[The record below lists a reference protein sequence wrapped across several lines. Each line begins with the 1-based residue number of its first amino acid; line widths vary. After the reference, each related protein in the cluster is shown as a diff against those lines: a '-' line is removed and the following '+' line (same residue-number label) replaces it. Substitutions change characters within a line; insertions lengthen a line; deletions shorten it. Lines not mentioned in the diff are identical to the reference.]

1 MSSILSCA
9 SYQRTGE
16 STCLQPAVVSCTTSI
31 GWVGKPAGSK
41 KPRAVAA
48 NAKKDAAAASPPK
61 PNSKFS
67 KSDLKRIKQAGPTVD
82 DLFVHFEVETKDKEG
97 NTVENIYDF
106 VPPEVLGTVNYA
118 PEPRWRSL
126 PRMTY
131 MEFYQGLRERNWTN
145 KYYDPDAPAWQLQFF
160 RDSGRFMRPAF
171 EGYRVLVTKADGTQA
186 WVDIDQPGPEN
197 FLRDYMGGGSEGA
210 IWKGK
215 RSPQEILHP
224 AQYGYNQVFE
234 QLFQAY
240 EQRISPTARR
250 ELADKGW
257 TAATQKDGYN
267 CPADRHL
274 NVSFNLTAP
283 EPSLHTFWENL
294 PQFVFY
300 GFGVSFL
307 GIALAIG
314 IFRPRRQMPTDMFQA
329 MEFAQS
335 KGNARKDGSTGIE
348 FKDVGGLGATVK
360 ELQQVVKFLKDP
372 KQFAALEA
380 RPPKGILLSGDPGV
394 GKTLVA
400 KAVAGEAGVPFYQM
414 AGSEFVEA
422 IVGVGA
428 ARVRDLFKRA
438 RAQAPCIIFVDEI
451 DALGIR
457 RASAGVK
464 TNEEREQT
472 LNQLLSEMDGFKP
485 DIGVVFIA
493 ATNRPDLLDSA
504 LVRAGR
510 FDRKIIIRRPDEG
523 GRAEILAIHAR
534 RHVISDTV
542 DLNQLAKDLPGL
554 SGAELGNVLNE
565 GALEAVRRG
574 GNEIIPED
582 VANAVDRVLQGIRRP
597 SLPDRFPIRRAMAVH
612 EAGTAI
618 IATLLHK
625 ATQRIEAVERVSLV
639 PRGRDWSRTIYA
651 RGADED
657 YLIMTRGRLMDRI
670 RVVLGGR
677 AAEEVAIGVP
687 TTYGVS
693 DVRDATRLALRLV
706 ANYGLDPVVGI
717 TTYAPPPGRLGFM
730 QKSFEV
736 TVDNIDSDLF
746 GDVIP
751 GGGFQPSDQSW
762 HEMRSRAAEIV
773 KEAYK
778 ENLEELERRKNAVN
792 AVADALI
799 EKETVTGEELE
810 VLIESNPPRAV
821 SSSSTESPAAAA
833 AAGKGV

>member
-1 MSSILSCA
+1 
-9 SYQRTGE
+9 
-16 STCLQPAVVSCTTSI
+16 
-31 GWVGKPAGSK
+31 
-41 KPRAVAA
+41 
-48 NAKKDAAAASPPK
+48 
-61 PNSKFS
+61 
-67 KSDLKRIKQAGPTVD
+67 
-82 DLFVHFEVETKDKEG
+82 
-97 NTVENIYDF
+97 
-106 VPPEVLGTVNYA
+106 
-118 PEPRWRSL
+118 
-126 PRMTY
+126 
-131 MEFYQGLRERNWTN
+131 MEFYQGLRERNWTS
-145 KYYDPDAPAWQLQFF
+145 KHYDPDAEPWSLAFF
-160 RDSGRFMRPAF
+160 RDSGRFLRPTF
-171 EGYRVLVTKADGTQA
+171 SGYRVLITKQMDGTQC
-186 WVDIDQPGPEN
+186 WVNIDQPGPDN
-197 FLRDYMGGGSEGA
+197 FLRDYMQGGTAGS
-210 IWKGK
+210 IWTPK
-215 RSPQEILHP
+215 RSPQPLVHP

-240 EQRISPTARR
+240 EQRVSPQAKKDM
-250 ELADKGW
+250 AQKGW
-257 TAATQKDGYN
+257 TSATRGEGYF
-267 CPADRHL
+267 CPADHL
-274 NVSFNLTAP
+274 LPVSFNLTP
-283 EPSLHTFWENL
+283 SEPSLHAFWEFL
-294 PQFVFY
+294 PAALFY

-335 KGNARKDGSTGIE
+335 KGNARRDGSTGVQ
-348 FKDVGGLGATVK
+348 FRDVGGLGATVK
-360 ELQQVVKFLKDP
+360 ELMEVVEFLKEP
-372 KQFAALEA
+372 KRFAALEA

-457 RASAGVK
+457 RAAAGVQ

-493 ATNRPDLLDSA
+493 ATNRPDLLDAA

-510 FDRKIIIRRPDEG
+510 FDRQIVIRRPDEG

-534 RHVISDTV
+534 RHLLSPEV
-542 DLNQLAKDLPGL
+542 DLQQLAKDLPGL

-565 GALEAVRRG
+565 AALEAVRRRG
-574 GNEIIPED
+574 DEILPQD

-597 SLPDRFPIRRAMAVH
+597 SLPDRFPIRRAMALH
-612 EAGTAI
+612 ESGTAI
-618 IATLLHK
+618 IASMLHQ
-625 ATQRIEAVERVSLV
+625 ASGRIEPVERVSLV

-670 RVVLGGR
+670 RVVLAGR
-677 AAEEVAIGVP
+677 AAEELALGIP
-687 TTYGVS
+687 TTYGIS
-693 DVRDATRLALRLV
+693 DVRDATRLAMRLV

-717 TTYAPPPGRLGFM
+717 TAYAPPPGRLGFM

-736 TVDNIDSDLF
+736 TVDNIDADLF
-746 GDVIP
+746 VDTLD
-751 GGGFQPSDQSW
+751 GGFFQPSDASW
-762 HEMRSRAAEIV
+762 HEIRFRAAEIV
-773 KEAYK
+773 KTAYSA
-778 ENLEELERRKNAVN
+778 NLKDLSSRQEVMNV
-792 AVADALI
+792 VADVLM
-799 EKETVTGEELE
+799 EKETVYAEELE
-810 VLIESNPPRAV
+810 SILVAHPPVEREEREEAVVGAGAAAIGITMVGGSGTSGGDKSSSAHSNRHGGNGNGSSSSPPST
-821 SSSSTESPAAAA
+821 SSSSTTTTVLQREAVSSNSGGSASASDNVGSSTNGPSS
-833 AAGKGV
+833 GDDEDMDTNQR

>member
-1 MSSILSCA
+1 ML
-9 SYQRTGE
+9 
-16 STCLQPAVVSCTTSI
+16 
-31 GWVGKPAGSK
+31 
-41 KPRAVAA
+41 
-48 NAKKDAAAASPPK
+48 
-61 PNSKFS
+61 
-67 KSDLKRIKQAGPTVD
+67 
-82 DLFVHFEVETKDKEG
+82 
-97 NTVENIYDF
+97 DF
-106 VPPEVLGTVNYA
+106 P
-118 PEPRWRSL
+118 
-126 PRMTY
+126 
-131 MEFYQGLRERNWTN
+131 FY
-145 KYYDPDAPAWQLQFF
+145 YFA
-160 RDSGRFMRPAF
+160 
-171 EGYRVLVTKADGTQA
+171 
-186 WVDIDQPGPEN
+186 
-197 FLRDYMGGGSEGA
+197 GGGSEGA

-215 RSPQEILHP
+215 RSTQELIHP

-240 EQRISPTARR
+240 EQRLTPAAKKDMT
-250 ELADKGW
+250 EKGW
-257 TAATQKDGYN
+257 SGAAKGDNYI
-267 CPADRHL
+267 CPADRML
-274 NVSFNLTAP
+274 SVSFNLTAP

-294 PQFVFY
+294 PAFVFY

-314 IFRPRRQMPTDMFQA
+314 IFRPRKQMPTDMFQA

-335 KGNARKDGSTGIE
+335 KGNARKDGSTGVK
-348 FKDVGGLGATVK
+348 FGDVGGIGATVK
-360 ELQQVVKFLKDP
+360 ELKEVVEFLKDP
-372 KQFAALEA
+372 KRFAALEA

-510 FDRKIIIRRPDEG
+510 FDRKIVIRRPDEG
-523 GRAEILAIHAR
+523 GRAEILGIHAR
-534 RHVISDTV
+534 RHVMSPEV
-542 DLNQLAKDLPGL
+542 NLQQLAKDLPGL

-565 GALEAVRRG
+565 AALEAVRRG
-574 GNEIIPED
+574 GDSIIPDD

-597 SLPDRFPIRRAMAVH
+597 ALPQRFPVRRAMALH

-618 IATLLHK
+618 IATLLHR
-625 ATQRIEAVERVSLV
+625 ASGRIEPVERVSLV

-657 YLIMTRGRLMDRI
+657 YLIMTRGRLMDRV
-670 RVVLGGR
+670 RVVLAGR
-677 AAEEVAIGVP
+677 AAEEVALGVP

-706 ANYGLDPVVGI
+706 SNYGLDPVVGI

-736 TVDNIDSDLF
+736 TVDNIDADLF
-746 GDVIP
+746 GDSIP
-751 GGGFQPSDQSW
+751 GGSFQPSDASW
-762 HEMRSRAAEIV
+762 HQIRYRAAEIV
-773 KEAYK
+773 KTAYA
-778 ENLEELERRKNAVN
+778 ENLAELESRLPAVD
-792 AVADALI
+792 AVAEALMA
-799 EKETVTGEELE
+799 KETVNGDELE
-810 VLIESNPPRAV
+810 GMIDAHPPQPRPVVNAP
-821 SSSSTESPAAAA
+821 SGAAAA
-833 AAGKGV
+833 AVAATSVERQAV